1 MNLYCLKYLMFTK
14 NNNIKVKHDI
24 DGKFN
29 HYSPCNDFSFKKFT
43 IIDKEKLSDLLK
55 DLI

>member
-29 HYSPCNDFSFKKFT
+29 LYSPCNDFSFKKFA